1 MDKTRFENKVA
12 IIVGATGGIGRKLS
26 VKLSLEGA
34 SLILFSR
41 NKEKLNALSSE
52 LNSEHILVEGDAENY
67 GDLQGAVNTGIG
79 KFGHIDILVHAVGSI
94 ILKPLHKTEEADFR
108 NILELNLISPFLS
121 INSVIEHMIKEK
133 SGSVVVISS
142 VAGSKGLLN
151 HEAISAAKGGL
162 EAMIRS
168 ASVTYARKGIR
179 FNAVAPGLVDTPL
192 AGFLTGNEMS
202 KRASVSMHPMGR
214 IGVPQDI
221 ADAVMFLASD
231 ESSWITGAVLPVDGG
246 MKAN

>member
-1 MDKTRFENKVA
+1 MNKARFKDKVA
-12 IIVGATGGIGRKLS
+12 MIVGATGGIGGMLSRKLS
-26 VKLSLEGA
+26 EEGA

-41 NKEKLNALSSE
+41 SNEKLNALSSE
-52 LNSEHILVEGDAENY
+52 LLSEHISIVGNATSFDDLRSAVE
-67 GDLQGAVNTGIG
+67 QGVE
-79 KFGHIDILVHAVGSI
+79 KFGRIDILIHAVGSI
-94 ILKPLHKTEEADFR
+94 VLKPLHKTEEEDFR
-108 NILELNLISPFLS
+108 NTLELNLMSPFLS
-121 INSVIEHMIKEK
+121 ISSVIENMMKEK

-142 VAGSKGLLN
+142 VSGSKGLAN

-168 ASVTYARKGIR
+168 ASATYAKKGIR

-192 AGFLTGNEMS
+192 AGFLTGNEMT

-214 IGVPQDI
+214 IGEPRDI
-221 ADAVMFLASD
+221 SDAVMFLASD

-246 MKAN
+246 MKAS